1 MGVLPS
7 SRLSGA
13 VFSGI
18 VGGSAVLFCLIGLAV
33 AMRLVFQ
40 QGLSLIFGGNW
51 TVTVLAMMILTFAGV
66 GAGVWLRRSS

>member
-1 MGVLPS
+1 MGGLPS

-33 AMRLVFQ
+33 PMRLVFQ
-40 QGLSLIFGGNW
+40 QGISLIFGGNW